1 MDMDIDKTKLAS
13 LANRFGCSLL
23 GFILRPI
30 TFQIGYLI
38 WSIVLWQKGDTPNK
52 KIVGLKI
59 ISSETLKPIS
69 AKHLALRQI
78 GIPLAF
84 PLVALLNVA
93 IALLLNLGPL
103 FSQIIGASIFMIW
116 IADKL
121 WIFKGDKK
129 QRLTDVWCKTY
140 VINVSELES
149 VGEVSQLDKQASAKK
164 QKFTG
169 KTWAQM
175 FIALV
180 SIILVITAVANKN
193 SIPYV
198 NGCMQLK
205 TQLDKQDEIGYRL
218 WEEYQRE
225 VSSIAAIPINQQY
238 LAIKNINRR
247 VVQVLT
253 SDLAGYELMEKKPH
267 CSISDF
273 SAATYVDNTKEI
285 ISYLEGR
292 TLREGAYWSEFNG
305 WNSNYYSKY
314 FPFSDYLK

>member
-1 MDMDIDKTKLAS
+1 MNTEIDKTKLAPLS
-13 LANRFGCSLL
+13 NRFGCSLL

-30 TFQIGYLI
+30 TFNIGYLI

-59 ISSETLKPIS
+59 ISTETLKPIS
-69 AKHLALRQI
+69 ARHLAIRQI
-78 GIPLAF
+78 GIPAAF
-84 PLVALLNVA
+84 PFLGLLSVA

-103 FSQIIGASIFMIW
+103 FSQFMAASILVIW
-116 IADKL
+116 ILDKL

-140 VINVSELES
+140 VINASELES
-149 VGEVSQLDKQASAKK
+149 VNEVSQPDKQVLIKK
-164 QKFTG
+164 QNLMR
-169 KTWAQM
+169 KTWTQI
-175 FIALV
+175 FIALIT
-180 SIILVITAVANKN
+180 IILVITAVANKN

-198 NGCMQLK
+198 NGCIQLK
-205 TQLDKQDEIGYRL
+205 NQLEEQDEIGFKL

-225 VSSIAAIPINQQY
+225 VSSIAAIPTSQQY

-253 SDLAGYELMEKKPH
+253 SDLAGYELMGKKPH
-267 CSISDF
+267 CSISEF
-273 SAATYVDNTKEI
+273 SAETYVDNTKEI
-285 ISYLEGR
+285 IAYLEGR

>member
-1 MDMDIDKTKLAS
+1 MNMEIDKMKLAPLS
-13 LANRFGCSLL
+13 NRFGCSLL

-69 AKHLALRQI
+69 AKHLAIRQI

-84 PLVALLNVA
+84 PLLGLLNVA
-93 IALLLNLGPL
+93 IALLLNLGPI
-103 FSQIIGASIFMIW
+103 FSQFMGASIFMIW
-116 IADKL
+116 ILDKL

-149 VGEVSQLDKQASAKK
+149 VKEVSQLDKQVSVKK
-164 QKFTG
+164 QNLMV
-169 KTWAQM
+169 KTWTQI

-180 SIILVITAVANKN
+180 LIVLVITAVANKN

-198 NGCMQLK
+198 NGCIQLK
-205 TQLDKQDEIGYRL
+205 NQLEKQDEIGYKL

-225 VSSIAAIPINQQY
+225 VSSIAATPFNQQY

-253 SDLAGYELMEKKPH
+253 SDLAGYELMAKKPH

-273 SAATYVDNTKEI
+273 SAETYVDNTKEI

-314 FPFSDYLK
+314 YKFDQYLK